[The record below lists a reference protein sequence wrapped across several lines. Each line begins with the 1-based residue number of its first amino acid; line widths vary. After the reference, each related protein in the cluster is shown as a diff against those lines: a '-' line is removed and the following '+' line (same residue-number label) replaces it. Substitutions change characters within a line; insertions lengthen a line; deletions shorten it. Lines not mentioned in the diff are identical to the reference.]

1 MRSALY
7 SERLLDS
14 DFDYLMSNFFRYL
27 AHLAYHAGVAGLLV
41 VGFLDSSF
49 LILPFGNDV
58 LLIALSAHH
67 HDKVVFYALAA
78 TTGSVL
84 GCWLTIW
91 LSGKG
96 EESLRKR
103 VSSKRLNYIEN
114 KVKKHA
120 GWAIGFASVMPP
132 PFPFTTFVAAAAAFD
147 YPRKRLFAII
157 SGARFVRFAV
167 EGYLAV
173 RYGTHILKFLN
184 SRELEYLVVPLVV
197 ISIAGSAY
205 SVYKWIKSSAPAKG
219 KKKSQ

>member
-1 MRSALY
+1 MT
-7 SERLLDS
+7 
-14 DFDYLMSNFFRYL
+14 NFFRYL
-27 AHLAYHAGVAGLLV
+27 GHLAYHAGVGGLLI

-58 LLIALSAHH
+58 LLIALSARH
-67 HDKVVFYALAA
+67 HDKVIFYALAA
-78 TTGSVL
+78 TAGSIL

-96 EESLRKR
+96 EERLRER
-103 VSSKRLNYIEN
+103 VSNKRLNYIEG

-120 GWAIGFASVMPP
+120 GWAIAFASLMPP

-157 SGARFVRFAV
+157 GGARLLRFSV

-173 RYGTHILKFLN
+173 VYGRSILAFLN
-184 SRELEYLVVPLVV
+184 SRELKFVVIPLVL
-197 ISIAGSAY
+197 ISVGGSIF
-205 SVYKWIKSSAPAKG
+205 SVYKWIQSSAPKRRKAK
-219 KKKSQ
+219 

>member
-1 MRSALY
+1 MTH
-7 SERLLDS
+7 
-14 DFDYLMSNFFRYL
+14 FFRAI
-27 AHLAYHAGVAGLLV
+27 AHLAYHAGIGGLLV

-67 HDKVVFYALAA
+67 HNLVVYYALAA
-78 TTGSVL
+78 TAGSVL

-96 EESLRKR
+96 EESIRKR
-103 VSSKRLNYIEN
+103 VSSKRLNFIEA
-114 KVKKHA
+114 KVEKHA
-120 GWAIGFASVMPP
+120 GWAIAFASVMPP
-132 PFPFTTFVAAAAAFD
+132 PFPFTTFVAVAAALD

-157 SGARFVRFAV
+157 AGARLLRFTT

-184 SRELEYLVVPLVV
+184 SRELEFVVVPFIV
-197 ISIAGSAY
+197 ISIAGSAF
-205 SVYKWIKSSAPAKG
+205 SIYKWIKSSAVKSRKRKSAK
-219 KKKSQ
+219 